1 MKDEF
6 LLVYAAQRVMR
17 ASLLTVVFKLIFC
30 FLLYTMFVGSFFEQV
45 A

>member
-17 ASLLTVVFKLIFC
+17 ASLLTVVFKLIF
-30 FLLYTMFVGSFFEQV
+30 LLSTLYYVCRKLF
-45 A
+45 